1 MLLHPPRSHRTDT
14 LVPYTT
20 LFRAALLLTAG
31 KLGRVGFA
39 LVEDA
44 DLVERRLGP
53 LDRLGL
59 REFLHLHRNDRQ
71 VPKDGHV
78 SPQVEALKDH
88 PDLRARGIEAAGV
101 GDAASAVP
109 DFQRTRLAGDLDS
122 AAIGDQIG
130 REPGRERVCTY
141 G

>member
-44 DLVERRLGP
+44 DLVEIRLGP

-88 PDLRARGIEAAGV
+88 PDLRARGIEAAR
-101 GDAASAVP
+101 SEEHTSELQSLMRISYAV
-109 DFQRTRLAGDLDS
+109 FCLKKK
-122 AAIGDQIG
+122 
-130 REPGRERVCTY
+130 
-141 G
+141 